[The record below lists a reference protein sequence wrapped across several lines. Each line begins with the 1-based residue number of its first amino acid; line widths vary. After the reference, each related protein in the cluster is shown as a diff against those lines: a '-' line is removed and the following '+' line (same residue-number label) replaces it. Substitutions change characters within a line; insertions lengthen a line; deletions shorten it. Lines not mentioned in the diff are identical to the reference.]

1 MPAFALSPLLQ
12 PAVTGFLIGLGLIV
26 AIGAQNAFVLRQGLL
41 RRHVFAVTTVCAA
54 SDALLIVAGVA
65 GLGTLVQSS
74 PVLIA
79 AATLGGALFLAAY
92 AVKAARRALHP
103 GRLTAGSGD
112 ASAGLAPTLAAALA
126 FTFLNPH
133 VYLDTVVLVGS
144 LSARFEGPARA
155 AYAVGAASA
164 SALWFYGLGYGA
176 RLLAPLF
183 ARPAAWRVL
192 DALIALVMAAI
203 AASLLLAWWRGP

>member
-1 MPAFALSPLLQ
+1 MSAFASLPLLQ
-12 PAVTGFLIGLGLIV
+12 PARTGFLIGLGLIV

-41 RRHVFAVTTVCAA
+41 RRHVLAVTTVCAA

-112 ASAGLAPTLAAALA
+112 GQAALGPTLAAALA

-144 LSARFEGPARA
+144 LSARFEGAARV

-164 SALWFYGLGYGA
+164 SAVWFYGLGYGA

-192 DALIALVMAAI
+192 DALIALVMATI
-203 AASLLLAWWRGP
+203 AASLFLAWWRGP

>member
-1 MPAFALSPLLQ
+1 MSVFAATLLQ
-12 PAVTGFLIGLGLIV
+12 PAITGFLIGLGLIV

-41 RRHVFAVTTVCAA
+41 RRHVFAVTTVCAL

-74 PVLIA
+74 PLLIA
-79 AATLGGALFLAAY
+79 AATLGGAAFLAAY
-92 AVKAARRALHP
+92 AVKAGRRALDP
-103 GRLTAGSGD
+103 GRLTAETGPVS
-112 ASAGLAPTLAAALA
+112 SALGPTLAAALA

-144 LSARFEGPARA
+144 LSAQFDGSARI
-155 AYAVGAASA
+155 AYAVGACAA
-164 SALWFYGLGYGA
+164 SALWFYGLGFGA
-176 RLLAPLF
+176 RLLAPVF

-203 AASLLLAWWRGP
+203 AASLLLAWWRG